1 MSTTTPTTKLTK
13 RSPFQVKVAA
23 EHLGADTT
31 SSTISWPG
39 RTPAEVMDLIMTA
52 LPTLTTRGQGNAM
65 HSVKRAVQALLDAEA
80 EATPEPEAPAAPSGH
95 QVATEAESVPASEVP
110 AYSTDPAELV
120 RLAKAEHAALK
131 VWAKDGSKP
140 PAPATPNLDELN
152 RQHAAGVTAKDRRKA
167 ARATGATP
175 RQYRASVLPTEGQET
190 MTCTGACG
198 QELPL
203 TKFPT
208 TSGGRRGTE
217 CRKCRDARKAAAKA
231 EAAQPEAKPAKATK
245 AQAKPRPKA
254 KARKAAAK
262 AAGLSTFNDLV
273 RLVS

>member
-1 MSTTTPTTKLTK
+1 MSKTTTPTTKLTK

-80 EATPEPEAPAAPSGH
+80 EATPEPQPEPEAHPAPSGH
-95 QVATEAESVPASEVP
+95 DIAPEAP

-120 RLAKAEHAALK
+120 QLAKAEHAALK
-131 VWAKDGSKP
+131 AWAKDGSKP

-167 ARATGATP
+167 TKATSATP
-175 RQYRASVLPTEGQET
+175 RQYRASVLPTEGQEA

-231 EAAQPEAKPAKATK
+231 
-245 AQAKPRPKA
+245 
-254 KARKAAAK
+254 
-262 AAGLSTFNDLV
+262 AGLSTFNDLV